1 MTRIPLYLVIAA
13 VLTAPLA
20 LAADPPSRED
30 RAATAEERTRVTEAL
45 EKRGYKNVHE
55 IEVDDGRF
63 EADATS
69 PAGHEVDLELDMKSL
84 EIVHERRD

>member
-1 MTRIPLYLVIAA
+1 MTRLRRSLAIAA

-30 RAATAEERTRVTEAL
+30 RAATAEERTRVTESL
-45 EKRGYKNVHE
+45 EKRGYKNVHG

-69 PAGHEVDLELDMKSL
+69 PAGHDVDLELDMRSL
-84 EIVHERRD
+84 QIVHERRD